1 MCNWSETCGYYIDYW
16 RSWFYRFNASELFG
30 KRKQNRSSRRFI
42 NGKKENL
49 DMDKQVTFIEGDV
62 SDSQLM
68 ERIMKEYQFAYIFH
82 LAAVASVADSVE
94 RPVETHRVNFDS
106 ALLLLEFA
114 RKYQSNLKRLVFS
127 SSAAVYGDE
136 PTLPKKRRISHPSI
150 NTICYR

>member
-1 MCNWSETCGYYIDYW
+1 
-16 RSWFYRFNASELFG
+16 
-30 KRKQNRSSRRFI
+30 
-42 NGKKENL
+42 
-49 DMDKQVTFIEGDV
+49 MDKQVTFIEGDV

-106 ALLLLEFA
+106 ALLLLELA

-136 PTLPKKRRISHPSI
+136 PTLPKRRISHPSI